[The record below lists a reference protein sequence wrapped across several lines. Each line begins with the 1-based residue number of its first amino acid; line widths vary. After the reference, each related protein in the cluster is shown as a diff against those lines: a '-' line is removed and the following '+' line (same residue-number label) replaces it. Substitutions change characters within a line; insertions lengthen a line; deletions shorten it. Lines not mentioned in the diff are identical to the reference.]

1 MSDERK
7 RDSVVDG
14 NTDTSRVEP
23 ETDERD
29 TEDTGRVAEEAA
41 DVDTS
46 PDGVTGEDVDGD
58 DLVIDEPV
66 KNPEV
71 DEAEEEISKAEKAG
85 EKLDLA
91 EIDEESAAF
100 IRKQGLEFS
109 YGTIVA
115 HVAGAFVAADPK
127 CADTKE
133 GIAAIQAKTKKVVDA
148 VMSALG

>member
-1 MSDERK
+1 MSDERE
-7 RDSVVDG
+7 
-14 NTDTSRVEP
+14 TDTSKVEP

-41 DVDTS
+41 DVDAS

-71 DEAEEEISKAEKAG
+71 DEAVKKAEEEISKAEKAG
-85 EKLDLA
+85 EKLDLS

-115 HVAGAFVAADPK
+115 HVAGAFVSADPK